1 MKTKITEEQ
10 IMAADAILKQS
21 INSGASQPDSARRR
35 ALFSIFSCM
44 TGEGTP
50 SDEFH
55 AAINTALGGI
65 VVGKI
70 NEGPYAHSGGSKAD
84 KAETG
89 GNAQTNATLASN
101 GGDTASAGGAT
112 AAAIDAAPSNRPE
125 EVQQLGASGD
135 TQVHPEGRPDPG
147 VDIQSWPPT
156 GADLELF
163 TVDALKAMLVPELVD
178 YARPAGIE
186 GYEAMEHD
194 ELVQALFNAAHGIEA
209 ADEDEDD
216 AASDDETDEDTD
228 ETLEADTDETDDA
241 DEDETVVSYTT
252 AELKP
257 MTMADLR
264 DIAGDMEIEG
274 RSTMSKADLIKAIAK
289 Q

>member
-44 TGEGTP
+44 ANEGTP

-89 GNAQTNATLASN
+89 ANAQTNATLASN
-101 GGDTASAGGAT
+101 GGDTATAGGAST
-112 AAAIDAAPSNRPE
+112 AAIDAAPSNRPE

-186 GYEAMEHD
+186 GYETMEHD

-216 AASDDETDEDTD
+216 ADD
-228 ETLEADTDETDDA
+228 ADDA
-241 DEDETVVSYTT
+241 DEADDGDDTTVTYTT

-257 MTMADLR
+257 MNMTELR
-264 DIAGDMEIEG
+264 DIANDMEIEG
-274 RSTMSKADLIKAIAK
+274 RSTMAKADLIKAIAK